1 MPEKFPVTQ
10 DTARVALQYID
21 AHDRTLW
28 VKIGQALKSEFGD
41 EGLHLFDEWSATAT
55 NYDSKAVKSTWKGFK
70 SSGRVTIGTLIHE
83 AKARG
88 FDPKAQASNAT
99 PSELT
104 AEARAQA
111 VAKRKEAEQRE
122 AKATAQAH
130 QNACNEAVALLA
142 KAVDKATSPYLGI
155 KKVGAYGVRFDVSPN
170 DGGVDVLVPMCDAQ
184 GKLWGVQ
191 RIKPDGSKLFIKGGR
206 KSGLW
211 HLIGEVS
218 DASHIEGVGVEGAQ
232 SANHWLLVAEG
243 YATAST
249 LHEATGY
256 PVAVAFDA
264 GNLAPVCDALRAL
277 YPSVRLLVCADNDQA
292 TEQRTGKNTGVESAR
307 VASERVGG
315 AVAIP
320 DGLPLD
326 KSDFNDLALLQG
338 LDAVKAQ
345 IEGAIKDAST
355 AHTNANDKA
364 NTAPPTPKNEPHNA
378 TPQATDTDGAEVGK
392 KAGRGANGRF
402 ISNGG
407 AWFECND
414 NGVFYHGFTNEGKEK
429 PPLMIC
435 TPLRV
440 TANTRDESEND
451 WGYLLEF
458 ADPLGN
464 PKTWAMPSRMLSG
477 DGASYRERLLSMGLR
492 IEAGNEARNL
502 LSRYIQTSHVDTF
515 ARCTERV
522 GWFDGVFVLPD
533 CVIGD
538 TQDERVLFQSDAV
551 GKSPFTQ
558 SGTLS
563 DWIEHVAQPC
573 AGNSRP
579 VFAIACAFAGVLL
592 QPTGTQSGGFHFVG
606 DSSIGKSTMLYVASS
621 VFGSHKFMK
630 TWNATSTALETTASQ
645 YSDTLLVLDEIGQV
659 ADPKSIGDVVY
670 MLGNEQGKGRGF
682 RAGGMRPSLEWR
694 LMYLSSGEKRL
705 SDIMKETGKA
715 IKAGQETRLV
725 NINADVNEGSV
736 FERYDKA
743 NGGAM
748 SDALKTATRQF
759 YGTAGIKFIEY
770 VQPQLDTLSD
780 TLKRDIERLTKEW
793 TPRGA
798 HGQVQRVAYRFAL
811 VAVAGELAT
820 RAGVTGWKQGEAETA
835 ALMCFESWLDER
847 GGAGNSEVNAMLEQ
861 VAGWFEANQHAR
873 FQWWHR
879 AKDDHA
885 PKVAKMAGYA
895 RFMRDGVPATIT
907 QQNEDGVWVSDDA
920 GCEVAWYVYPVTFKD
935 EICAGYDART
945 VARLLIERGIIQ
957 AGGDGRTTRLERLPL
972 TTKPSRCYVF
982 NQLPLSAFEA

>member
-104 AEARAQA
+104 TEARAQA

-122 AKATAQAH
+122 ARATAQAH
-130 QNACNEAVALLA
+130 QNACKEAVALLA
-142 KAVDKATSPYLGI
+142 KSVDEAQSPYLGI
-155 KKVGAYGVRFDVSPN
+155 KKVGAHGVKFDVSPN
-170 DGGVDVLVPMCDAQ
+170 DGGVDVLVPMRDAQ
-184 GKLWGVQ
+184 GKVWGVQ

-211 HLIGEVS
+211 HMIGDVS
-218 DASHIEGVGVEGAQ
+218 DASNIEGVGADGAQ

-355 AHTNANDKA
+355 THTNANTKA

-378 TPQATDTDGAEVGK
+378 TPQATQKDGVAV
-392 KAGRGANGRF
+392 AGRGANGRF
-402 ISNGG
+402 TGNSG
-407 AWFECND
+407 A
-414 NGVFYHGFTNEGKEK
+414 GFTCDDSGVWYQGFTAQGEPKK
-429 PPLMIC
+429 PLYIC
-435 TPLRV
+435 GSLRV
-440 TANTRDESEND
+440 LSTTSNIQDDGWGSLVEYTTRNGRVKR
-451 WGYLLEF
+451 WIVPFGMLE
-458 ADPLGN
+458 
-464 PKTWAMPSRMLSG
+464 G
-477 DGASYRERLLSMGLR
+477 DGTDVRKNLADSGLDIGSSAEVR
-492 IEAGNEARNL
+492 SLFMKYLKGAIVDE
-502 LSRYIQTSHVDTF
+502 HVLHSGS
-515 ARCTERV
+515 V
-522 GWFDGVFVLPD
+522 GWFGDAFVLPETT
-533 CVIGD
+533 IG
-538 TQDERVLFQSDAV
+538 TGSEGERIIYYSADKMPSVYSQK
-551 GKSPFTQ
+551 GE
-558 SGTLS
+558 LS
-563 DWIEHVAQPC
+563 QWIEHVAQPC

-579 VFAIACAFAGVLL
+579 VFAISCAFAGLL
-592 QPTGTQSGGFHFVG
+592 VHPTGMQSGGFHFLG
-606 DSSIGKSTMLYVASS
+606 NSSIGKSTLLNLACS
-621 VFGSHKFMK
+621 VFGNWRKFRR
-630 TWNATSTALETTASQ
+630 TWNNTHTALEFTAKQ
-645 YSDTLLVLDEIGQV
+645 YSDTLLTLDEIKQ
-659 ADPKSIGDVVY
+659 ADPKTIGEVVY
-670 MLGNEQGKGRGF
+670 LLANEQGRGRGH
-682 RAGGMRPSLEWR
+682 RAGGVNALTDWR
-694 LMYLSSGEKRL
+694 LLFLSSGEKNL
-705 SDIMKETGKA
+705 QTILKDAGKSYDAGMDI
-715 IKAGQETRLV
+715 RLV
-725 NINADVNEGSV
+725 NISADVNGGSI
-736 FERYDKA
+736 YDAYSKA
-743 NGGAM
+743 DGGAM
-748 SDALKTATRQF
+748 SDRLSEMCTK
-759 YGTAGIKFIEY
+759 YHGTAGVAFIEY
-770 VQPQLDTLSD
+770 IQPQLNTLSD
-780 TLKRDIERLTKEW
+780 TLKRQISKLADEW
-793 TPRGA
+793 IPHGA
-798 HGQVQRVAYRFAL
+798 DTQVGRVAQRFAL

-820 RAGVTGWKQGEAETA
+820 QAGITGWKQGEAETA
-835 ALMCFESWLDER
+835 SLMCFENWVEVR
-847 GGAGNSEVNAMLEQ
+847 GGVGNLENITMLSQ
-861 VAGWFEANQHAR
+861 LVGWFVANQEGR
-873 FQWWHR
+873 FKWWQR
-879 AKDDHA
+879 ANDDHDG
-885 PKVAKMAGYA
+885 KVSNMAGY
-895 RFMRDGVPATIT
+895 RRIMREGKEAELTYEK
-907 QQNEDGVWVSDDA
+907 EDGQWVKDSA
-920 GCEVAWYVYPVTFKD
+920 GCEVVWYVYPDVFKHD
-935 EICAGYDART
+935 ICKGFDYRVMAQ
-945 VARLLIERGIIQ
+945 LLVDRGIIQ
-957 AGGDGRTTRLERLPL
+957 TDKVGFMKKVRLPMSTG
-972 TTKPSRCYVF
+972 TTNMFVF
-982 NQLPLSAFEA
+982 NQSVFGALDG

>member
-10 DTARVALQYID
+10 ATARVALQYLD
-21 AHDRTLW
+21 AHERALW
-28 VKIGQALKSEFGD
+28 VKIGQALRSEFGD

-104 AEARAQA
+104 TEARAQA

-142 KAVDKATSPYLGI
+142 KAVDEATSPYLGI
-155 KKVGAYGVRFDVSPN
+155 KKVGAHGVKFEVSPN
-170 DGGVDVLVPMCDAQ
+170 DGGVDVLVPMRDAQ
-184 GKLWGVQ
+184 GKVWGVQ

-218 DASHIEGVGVEGAQ
+218 DASNIEGVGADGGRVASQ
-232 SANHWLLVAEG
+232 WLLVAEG

-307 VASERVGG
+307 VASDRVGG

-326 KSDFNDLALLQG
+326 RSDFNDLGLLQG

-378 TPQATDTDGAEVGK
+378 TPQATQTDGVAV
-392 KAGRGANGRF
+392 AGRGANGRF
-402 ISNGG
+402 TGNSG
-407 AWFECND
+407 A
-414 NGVFYHGFTNEGKEK
+414 GFTCDDSGVWYQGFTAQGEPKK
-429 PPLMIC
+429 PLYIC
-435 TPLRV
+435 APLRV
-440 TANTRDESEND
+440 TAKTREGVGRLS
-451 WGYLLEF
+451 GCGILLEF
-458 ADPLGN
+458 SNAWGD
-464 PKTWAMPSRMLSG
+464 KIEWIMPMSMLQG
-477 DGASYRERLLSMGLR
+477 DGNEYRGRLASMGLHIGTGSEVR
-492 IEAGNEARNL
+492 KLLGDYLNNAVVDVYAR
-502 LSRYIQTSHVDTF
+502 S
-515 ARCTERV
+515 TERT
-522 GWFDGVFVLPD
+522 GWHDGVFVLPD
-533 CVIGD
+533 CVIGNVEN
-538 TQDERVLFQSDAV
+538 ERIIYQSDDV
-551 GKSPFTQ
+551 VESPFAQ

-563 DWIEHVAQPC
+563 EWIEHVAQPC

-592 QPTGTQSGGFHFVG
+592 QPTGMQSGGFHFVG
-606 DSSIGKSTMLYVASS
+606 GSSIGKSTLLSVASS
-621 VFGSHKFMK
+621 VFGSCKFMK
-630 TWNATSTALETTASQ
+630 SWNTTPTAMEVLASQ

-659 ADPKSIGDVVY
+659 ADTKVLGELIY

-682 RAGGMRPSLEWR
+682 RAGGMRQSLVWR
-694 LMYLSSGEKRL
+694 SLYLSSGESRL
-705 SDIMKETGKA
+705 SDMIKESGKA
-715 IKAGQETRLV
+715 IKAGQDIRLV
-725 NINADVNEGSV
+725 NINADVNEGSA

-770 VQPQLDTLSD
+770 VQSQLDTLTD
-780 TLKRDIERLTKEW
+780 TLKRDIERLAKEW

-798 HGQVQRVAYRFAL
+798 HGQVKRVAQRCAL

-820 RAGVTGWKQGEAETA
+820 QAGITGWKQGEAETA
-835 ALMCFESWLDER
+835 SLMCFESWLDER
-847 GGAGNSEVNAMLEQ
+847 GGAGDLEVNAMIEQ
-861 VAGWFEANQHAR
+861 VVGWFEANQDAR

-885 PKVAKMAGYA
+885 PKVAKMAGYK
-895 RFMRDGVPATIT
+895 RIMRDGVGATIT
-907 QQNEDGVWVSDDA
+907 QQNDDGVWVSDDA
-920 GCEVAWYVYPVTFKD
+920 GCELAWYVLPATFKD
-935 EICAGYDART
+935 EICAGHDART

-957 AGGDGRTTRLERLPL
+957 AGSDGRATRLERLPL

-982 NQLPLSAFEA
+982 NQSVFSAIGA